1 MASIKGLS
9 SVFPKHKVFQ
19 EEIKE
24 IGRKLFSSKIQFKKM
39 EKVYDNSGVKTRYLT
54 EKLDWYLEE
63 HNWSERNFLFNDI
76 LQATIIPI
84 KTASPCIILDE

>member
-39 EKVYDNSGVKTRYLT
+39 EKFMIIRES
-54 EKLDWYLEE
+54 KLG
-63 HNWSERNFLFNDI
+63 I
-76 LQATIIPI
+76 LL
-84 KTASPCIILDE
+84 KN